1 MNLLASIHNAAYVD
15 TLLVI
20 ASHKVAELPSGSDI
34 IGDRFPVESEI
45 ENYRTSLIDNQLKVI
60 SLLT

>member
-45 ENYRTSLIDNQLKVI
+45 ENYRTS
-60 SLLT
+60 